1 MRKLSNTILLASSCA
16 LALTLGCATLG
27 GKSGDEAMAANKDQ
41 KKKPKKVGQELEKAA
56 ALITNDDFDASAY
69 QKRDSDLNS
78 DGVLDVTEYF
88 TIEEETEVLA
98 RKEVDVNFDKKM
110 DVVRTFNKK
119 RELTMERMDT
129 DFDGTVDVV
138 SIFEQ
143 AQLVRKEYDTNFD
156 QKVDLWRF
164 FEEGNIVKKEAD
176 LNYDGEIDYWE
187 YFEGGKIDR
196 VGIDRDSDGEV
207 DDWELAA
214 PAPTAAE

>member
-1 MRKLSNTILLASSCA
+1 MPAS
-16 LALTLGCATLG
+16 
-27 GKSGDEAMAANKDQ
+27 
-41 KKKPKKVGQELEKAA
+41 
-56 ALITNDDFDASAY
+56 Y

-78 DGVLDVTEYF
+78 DGVLDVTEYS

-164 FEEGNIVKKEAD
+164 FEEGNIKKEAD
-176 LNYDGEIDYWE
+176 LNYDGEIDCW
-187 YFEGGKIDR
+187 G
-196 VGIDRDSDGEV
+196 V
-207 DDWELAA
+207 L
-214 PAPTAAE
+214 

>member
-1 MRKLSNTILLASSCA
+1 MRNLSKIVIVLSSLIFLSTSCA
-16 LALTLGCATLG
+16 STGEKPTAAADTQNDP
-27 GKSGDEAMAANKDQ
+27 KS
-41 KKKPKKVGQELEKAA
+41 PKKRVQELEKAT
-56 ALITNDDFDASAY
+56 ALLTNDDFDASKY

-88 TIEEETEVLA
+88 TIKDEVEVLA
-98 RKEVDVNFDKKM
+98 RKEVDVNFDKKF
-110 DVVRTFNKK
+110 DVIRTFNAK
-119 RELTMERMDT
+119 RELTSERMDT
-129 DFDGTVDVV
+129 DFDGTVDVM

-187 YFEGGKIDR
+187 YFEGGKLDR

-207 DDWELAA
+207 DDWELT
-214 PAPTAAE
+214 APTPTGGE